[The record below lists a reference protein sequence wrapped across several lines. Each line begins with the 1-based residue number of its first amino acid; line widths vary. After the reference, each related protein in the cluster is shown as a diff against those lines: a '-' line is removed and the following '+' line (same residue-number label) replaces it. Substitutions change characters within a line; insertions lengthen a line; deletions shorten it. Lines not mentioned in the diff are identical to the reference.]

1 MRKEYFDRA
10 KESGF
15 GKFTDL
21 AIHFQ
26 NIIETCENLRSDLNV
41 FFILHS
47 EPVISDNAITG
58 YKVAT
63 VGKLLDSQYNPI
75 EVVPMVLFSS
85 IQFKDGKPHYGFFT
99 HACMD
104 KGALIPAKSPDGMFT
119 DDFIDN
125 DLAKVVQAM
134 DEYYG

>member
-1 MRKEYFDRA
+1 
-10 KESGF
+10 
-15 GKFTDL
+15 
-21 AIHFQ
+21 
-26 NIIETCENLRSDLNV
+26 
-41 FFILHS
+41 
-47 EPVISDNAITG
+47 
-58 YKVAT
+58 
-63 VGKLLDSQYNPI
+63 
-75 EVVPMVLFSS
+75 MVLFSS

-104 KGALIPAKSPDGMFT
+104 KGALIPAKSPDGMFA